1 MESSVKP
8 QVLRLVGV
16 GNKSYTA
23 LTRNWSWNDVYFH
36 ISLHINCSHLVP
48 FPWFPISTAFTNR
61 VSSSCCRISCRTSFL
76 FSSPELKAQVSFSD
90 HLSSVVCLSV
100 CPSVRLSVNFSH
112 FHLLLPNHWAN
123 FNQTWH
129 NESLGEGDSIC
140 SNEGPCP
147 FPRGDNYQIVK
158 IH

>member
-1 MESSVKP
+1 MLQVAGFWHSLHMVSSVNP

-76 FSSPELKAQVSFSD
+76 FSRTNTTVHLVVVSMPSPCLPLHVVPTMSLLWSLDSAYSAASFAL
-90 HLSSVVCLSV
+90 HL
-100 CPSVRLSVNFSH
+100 CP
-112 FHLLLPNHWAN
+112 
-123 FNQTWH
+123 
-129 NESLGEGDSIC
+129 DC
-140 SNEGPCP
+140 M
-147 FPRGDNYQIVK
+147 
-158 IH
+158 